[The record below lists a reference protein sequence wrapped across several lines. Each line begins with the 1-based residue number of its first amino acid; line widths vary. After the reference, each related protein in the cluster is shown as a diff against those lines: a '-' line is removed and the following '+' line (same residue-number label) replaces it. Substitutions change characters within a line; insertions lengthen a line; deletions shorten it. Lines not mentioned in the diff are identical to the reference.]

1 MTPIQM
7 LEMAQQALE
16 DVRLAA
22 VPRAALAAAW
32 TLLAVATK
40 YVHPK
45 EAA

>member
-1 MTPIQM
+1 MTPEEM
-7 LEMAQQALE
+7 LDKARQVLE

-40 YVHPK
+40 YVSPK